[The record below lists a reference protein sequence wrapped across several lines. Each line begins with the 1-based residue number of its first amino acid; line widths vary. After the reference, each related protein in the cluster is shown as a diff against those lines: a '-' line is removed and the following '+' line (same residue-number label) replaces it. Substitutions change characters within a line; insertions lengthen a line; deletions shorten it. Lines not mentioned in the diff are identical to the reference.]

1 MGLIHEIMTI
11 ANSSPTTEIKKD
23 RRENKSP
30 SSNAFWHDNN
40 ENEVLLKDKAS
51 RPTSPKLRVNL
62 PPDPLDVDPQHSIQR
77 LLTMGV
83 DLRQKGKL
91 TSNSEK
97 LAYLQ
102 SFAKLNPGVVLFV
115 LYLFAK

>member
-1 MGLIHEIMTI
+1 M
-11 ANSSPTTEIKKD
+11 
-23 RRENKSP
+23 
-30 SSNAFWHDNN
+30 
-40 ENEVLLKDKAS
+40 
-51 RPTSPKLRVNL
+51 NL

-83 DLRQKGKL
+83 DLRQKGKVKL